1 MVKSVT
7 RNGGWRPAT
16 GSKFHLI
23 ACGLTFATL
32 VSACRDDEVS
42 TAPQSRPVR
51 TQLVEIVEWR
61 EAGTAIG
68 EIKPRY
74 ESDVGFRIAGK
85 IAARPVDVGTV
96 VEKSTLVAKLDSTN
110 EQTAIRI
117 AETDVAAAQAE
128 ADDAAGGETRQ
139 RGLLQ
144 RGFTPQANYDAADRR
159 LRTAKARLEA
169 AELAK
174 KDATERLGYT
184 ELRSD
189 DAGVVTAVGAQVG
202 QVVSAGQM
210 IVRIARTGAKEAE
223 FKVAE
228 RALRSV
234 PRDPLVEVSLLSD
247 PAIKALGHVRE
258 VATTADS
265 VTRTYAV
272 RLSLDTPPDAM
283 RFGATVQGR
292 VVFEEKRVVQL
303 PSSALFDADNGPA
316 VWVFDPSTSTVNPR
330 PVTVLRYESDRVLVV
345 DGLATGERVVIA
357 GVQKLW
363 PGMKV
368 RLM

>member
-16 GSKFHLI
+16 GGKFRLI
-23 ACGLTFATL
+23 AWGLTLATL
-32 VSACRDDEVS
+32 VSACRDEEVS
-42 TAPQSRPVR
+42 IAPQSHPVR

-159 LRTAKARLEA
+159 LRTAKAKLEA

-228 RALRSV
+228 RTLRSV

-247 PAIKALGHVRE
+247 PSIKALGHVRE
-258 VATTADS
+258 VATTADP

-292 VVFEEKRVVQL
+292 IVFEEKRVVQL
-303 PSSALFDADNGPA
+303 PSSALFDANNGPA